1 MRAGVRSYDTGRIG
15 DVVGDIVNYL
25 DTSFWPIILIIGIP
39 VALVV
44 WLTRRPTSA
53 RISPR
58 DEPTSLARPG
68 SPLQEAE
75 RAARVQDRREALAK
89 EHDSGRDLAP

>member
-1 MRAGVRSYDTGRIG
+1 MPSYAQMTPNGLG
-15 DVVGDIVNYL
+15 DVMGDIVNYL
-25 DTSFWPIILIIGIP
+25 DTSFWPIVLIVGIP

-44 WLTRRPTSA
+44 WLMRRPTGA

-89 EHDSGRDLAP
+89 EHDSGQDLAP

>member
-1 MRAGVRSYDTGRIG
+1 M
-15 DVVGDIVNYL
+15 GDIVNYL
-25 DTSFWPIILIIGIP
+25 DTSFWPIVLIVGIP

-44 WLTRRPTSA
+44 WLMRRPTGA

-89 EHDSGRDLAP
+89 EHDSGQDLAP